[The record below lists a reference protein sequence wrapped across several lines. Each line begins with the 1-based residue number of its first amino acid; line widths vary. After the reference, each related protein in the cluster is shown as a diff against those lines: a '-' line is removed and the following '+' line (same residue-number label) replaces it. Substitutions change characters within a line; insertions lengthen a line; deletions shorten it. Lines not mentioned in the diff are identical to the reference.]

1 MISQKEFLSK
11 ELEWGLHHKNPK
23 FKKLTDLTAKQ
34 LIPYKDMT
42 FIDYGAGTGCY
53 SLSLHEQGFDVKAM
67 DVFKSHRDYMKKELP
82 ELKGIARPVKSDFM
96 LFIEV
101 AEHMTDEEIDKA
113 LDSIQPKMILFSST
127 SETTPNDEMWG
138 HINIKPQSDW
148 LKFWNERG
156 FTYLGAMQRP
166 TKWTKLLK
174 RIAV

>member
-1 MISQKEFLSK
+1 MISQEQFLEK

-34 LIPYKDMT
+34 LLPYKDMS

-53 SLSLHEQGFDVKAM
+53 SLSLHEHGFDVKAM

-82 ELKGIARPVKSDFM
+82 ELKVIARPVKADFM

-101 AEHMTDEEIDKA
+101 AEHMTDEEIEKA
-113 LDSIQPKMILFSST
+113 LDTIQPKMILFSST
-127 SETTPNDEMWG
+127 SEKTVNDEMWG
-138 HINIKPQSDW
+138 HVNIKTQDEW
-148 LKFWNERG
+148 VNFWFEHGYRVEAE
-156 FTYLGAMQRP
+156 FIRP

-174 RIAV
+174 KIAV